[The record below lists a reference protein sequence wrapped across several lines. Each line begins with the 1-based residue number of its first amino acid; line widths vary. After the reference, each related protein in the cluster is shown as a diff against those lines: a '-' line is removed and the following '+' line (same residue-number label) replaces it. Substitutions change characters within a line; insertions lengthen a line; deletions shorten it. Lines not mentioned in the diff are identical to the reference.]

1 MRNIQTR
8 WRKRMLL
15 FVSVLIMFTVL
26 GAPARSSAQDTPLDY
41 TNDQVSDFV
50 VVRNTGGGPSGAITW
65 FFSDALTSAFSYLN
79 WGIATDRFVSGDF
92 DGDGASDVAIWRTD
106 SGGTAGFWILPSS
119 TRVGYF
125 EAFGVT
131 GDDPSVVGDYDGD
144 GKTDLAV
151 YRPGPSV
158 GTANYWF
165 YKRSS
170 DGVIVAVQW
179 GLNGDFPAPGD
190 YDGDG
195 RNDFAIQRDGGSGN
209 GIFHILQT
217 TAGYTAILFGSPTDV
232 IVPGDYDGDGRTD
245 IAVVRDSGGS
255 IVWYIRRSSDGVT
268 VPYVWGATAIDFPT
282 QGDYDGDGLTDVA
295 IWRPDAGGSTFW
307 VAKSTGGTLVRAWGT
322 NADYPVANF
331 NSH

>member
-65 FFSDALTSAFSYLN
+65 FISDALTSAYSVAG
-79 WGIATDRFVSGDF
+79 WGIASDRFVSGDF
-92 DGDGASDVAIWRTD
+92 DGDGASDIAIWRP
-106 SGGTAGFWILPSS
+106 GGFYIIPSS
-119 TRVGYF
+119 TGVGYF

-151 YRPGPSV
+151 YRPGPTPGS
-158 GTANYWF
+158 ASYWF

-170 DGVIVAVQW
+170 DGVIVWIQW
-179 GLNGDFPAPGD
+179 GVNGDYPAPGD

-195 RNDFAIQRDGGSGN
+195 RNDVAIQRDGGSGN
-209 GIFHILQT
+209 GIFYINQT
-217 TAGYTAILFGSPTDV
+217 TAGIAVISFGTPTDV

-322 NADYPVANF
+322 TGDYPVANF

>member
-65 FFSDALTSAFSYLN
+65 FISDALTSAYSVAG
-79 WGIATDRFVSGDF
+79 WGIASDRFVSGDF
-92 DGDGASDVAIWRTD
+92 DGDGASDVAIWRP
-106 SGGTAGFWILPSS
+106 GGFYIIPSS
-119 TRVGYF
+119 TGAGYF

-151 YRPGPSV
+151 YRPGPTPGS
-158 GTANYWF
+158 ASYWF

-170 DGVIVAVQW
+170 DGVIVWIQW
-179 GLNGDFPAPGD
+179 GVNGDYPAPGD

-195 RNDFAIQRDGGSGN
+195 RNDVAIQRDGGSGN
-209 GIFHILQT
+209 GIFYINQT
-217 TAGYTAILFGSPTDV
+217 TAGIAVISFGTPTDV

-322 NADYPVANF
+322 TGDYPVANF